1 MSHPIHRRARHVTSY
16 DAAMLLIAVL
26 FALVTVGLVG
36 PCLID
41 VAITPQQEVRRFSKR
56 AWVLALVFFNIF
68 GAFAWL
74 ALGRPHGYW
83 RTQQARRLAGTPG
96 MGAAEALRR
105 HPAGRAMGLDVED
118 FADPGARSAAELR
131 IRPLGPD
138 DDPAFLQELDRRIHG
153 GPDFGIGG

>member
-1 MSHPIHRRARHVTSY
+1 
-16 DAAMLLIAVL
+16 MLLLAVL

-41 VAITPQQEVRRFSKR
+41 VAITPQQEVRRLSKR
-56 AWVLALVFFNIF
+56 TWVLLLVFFNLF

-74 ALGRPHGYW
+74 SLGRPHGYW
-83 RTQQARRLAGTPG
+83 RTQQARRLTGANG

-105 HPAGRAMGLDVED
+105 HPAGRAMGLDLDDLV
-118 FADPGARSAAELR
+118 DPAAETAAQMQA
-131 IRPLGPD
+131 RPLGPD

-153 GPDFGIGG
+153 GPDFGIGA